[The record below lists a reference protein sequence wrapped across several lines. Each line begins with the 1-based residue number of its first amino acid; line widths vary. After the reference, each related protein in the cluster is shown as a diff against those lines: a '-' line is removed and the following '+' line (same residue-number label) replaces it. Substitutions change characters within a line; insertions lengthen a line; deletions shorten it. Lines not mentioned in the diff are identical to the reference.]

1 MKGIIYYFLLFIII
15 SFFSYLFAVF
25 STRIINKKWVNKGF
39 LMGPIMPMY
48 GFISLI
54 IIYLLKGYYNDV
66 IVVIVFSIIIGLII
80 KYITS
85 ILLEKLFSQKFWNY
99 DIKYNLNGRINP
111 FDALI
116 FGTFGIFVIYLIEPF
131 IIYLFQFINLNYLK
145 WASLI
150 ILILLITDI
159 ILSYLEA
166 RRICRISSHLEV
178 ILNEY
183 TKSRNI
189 KLNKIKLRLYKAY
202 PYLLN
207 NQRLYQR
214 LEKLKKDFL
223 HFKKLVK

>member
-85 ILLEKLFSQKFWNY
+85 IILEKLFSQKFWDY
-99 DIKYNLNGRINP
+99 DIKYN
-111 FDALI
+111 
-116 FGTFGIFVIYLIEPF
+116 
-131 IIYLFQFINLNYLK
+131 
-145 WASLI
+145 
-150 ILILLITDI
+150 
-159 ILSYLEA
+159 
-166 RRICRISSHLEV
+166 
-178 ILNEY
+178 
-183 TKSRNI
+183 
-189 KLNKIKLRLYKAY
+189 
-202 PYLLN
+202 
-207 NQRLYQR
+207 
-214 LEKLKKDFL
+214 
-223 HFKKLVK
+223 